1 MLTPTPEQVQK
12 IIEIGLARS
21 PREAC
26 GIFTVAGLH
35 ELDNVASDPYDGYV
49 IDVPELAQKLQLEF
63 GRSCGWDDFVIWHT
77 HPSGHI
83 GPSSRD
89 MENKIDGLNYFVV
102 ALPNGEGAMF

>member
-1 MLTPTPEQVQK
+1 MLTPTPEQVMRMV
-12 IIEIGLARS
+12 EIGLARA
-21 PREAC
+21 PAEAC

-35 ELDNVASDPYDGYV
+35 ELPNTAEDPRDGYL
-49 IDVPELAQKLQLEF
+49 IDLSDLVAKLSYEF
-63 GRSCGWDDFVIWHT
+63 GQSCGWDDFVIWHT

-89 MENKIDGLNYFVV
+89 IENKIDGLNYFVV

>member
-1 MLTPTPEQVQK
+1 MRIV
-12 IIEIGLARS
+12 EIGLQRA
-21 PREAC
+21 PNEAC

-35 ELDNVASDPYDGYV
+35 ELTNVWPEPTDGYM
-49 IDVPELAQKLQLEF
+49 IDLTELATKLQFEF
-63 GRSCGWDDFVIWHT
+63 GQSCGWDDFVVWHT

-89 MENKIDGLNYFVV
+89 LENKIDGLNYFVV